1 MISTL
6 QFATDGFRVVY
17 ALLATLLWVMTLLFS
32 KQYFCGHKNL
42 VRYFV
47 FYGVTFFAV
56 LGVFFAAD
64 LLTLFLFFEI
74 MSFTSYVWVAQEET
88 EMAIRASKTYLAV
101 AVIGGLTMLMG
112 IFMLKHALGTLM
124 ISELR
129 TAAMA
134 FLAEEGGTFSN
145 RQTYLYVAAAC
156 LTVGFGGKAGVF
168 PLHIW
173 LPKAHPAAPAP
184 ASALL
189 SGMLTKCGVFG
200 MLLVNCHL
208 LFGDGSWG
216 KIILVLGTITMV
228 LGAVS
233 ALFSVDLK
241 RTLACSSVSQIGFI
255 TLGVGMISI
264 MGGHGIALQGT
275 VYHMV
280 NHTLLKLVLFMAA
293 GVVYVNTHSL
303 DLNKIRGYGRK
314 HPFLAGAFAFGGLG
328 LAGIPGWNGYISKTL
343 LHESIVEHMHHLEAH
358 GLHSE
363 VGMFQVIEVLF
374 LVAGGLTL
382 AYMLKLFIA
391 LFVEKGEGEKHG
403 SKNSMTTLSGI
414 AVCGSALL
422 LPFLGVTPDIIFAKI
437 GKAAEEFLCPQ
448 DVLGHENHAIHWLS
462 FENLKGAA
470 ISVTIGVLV
479 YVLVVRGLLMKT
491 ENGRKVYVNR
501 IPKWLDLE
509 ESLYRPVIL
518 RLLPAVLGA
527 VCRVLDVLM
536 DKLHGVAFLLAL
548 IARICDTFVDG
559 IVGVLRSTLFAP
571 RKRKMSVL
579 VGTKV
584 THMLGTAMDGIV
596 SVLNKTLFHNHPI
609 TKSFVSVFAVSELE
623 ARQTFSLITGSVS
636 FGLLLA
642 AMGLAVS
649 LIYLLF

>member
-1 MISTL
+1 MIGTL

-17 ALLATLLWVMTLLFS
+17 AILATLLWAMTLLFS
-32 KQYFCGHKNL
+32 KQYFRRHRHL
-42 VRYFV
+42 IRYFV
-47 FYGVTFFAV
+47 FYFITFAAV

-88 EMAIRASKTYLAV
+88 EAALKASKTYLAV
-101 AVIGGLTMLMG
+101 AVIGGLSMLMG
-112 IFMLKHALGTLM
+112 IFMLEHALGTLT

-129 TAAMA
+129 EAASV
-134 FLAEEGGTFSN
+134 FLDGQGGNYGN
-145 RQTYLYVAAAC
+145 RQTYLYVTAALLA
-156 LTVGFGGKAGVF
+156 VGFGGKAGIF

-189 SGMLTKCGVFG
+189 SGMLTKCGIFG

-208 LFGDGSWG
+208 LFADATWG
-216 KIILVLGTITMV
+216 KVILILGTITMV

-233 ALFSVDLK
+233 ALFSVDIK

-255 TLGVGMISI
+255 TLGIGMIGI

-280 NHTLLKLVLFMAA
+280 NHTLLKLVLFLAA
-293 GVVYVNTHSL
+293 GVVYMNTHSL
-303 DLNKIRGYGRK
+303 DLNKVRGYGRK
-314 HPFLAGAFAFGGLG
+314 HPLLAAAVAFGGLG
-328 LAGIPGWNGYISKTL
+328 LAGVPGFNGYISKTL
-343 LHESIVEHMHHLEAH
+343 LHESLVEHMHHLETA
-358 GLHSE
+358 GLHAE
-363 VGMFQVIEVLF
+363 IGMFKTIEVLF
-374 LVAGGLTL
+374 LVSGGLTL

-391 LFVEKGEGEKHG
+391 IFVEKGDGEEKEKK
-403 SKNSMTTLSGI
+403 SSMTVLSGI
-414 AVCGSALL
+414 AVCGSAVL
-422 LPFLGVTPDIIFAKI
+422 LPVLGLTPDLIFAKI
-437 GKAAEEFLCPQ
+437 GHLAEAFLCPEAFIS
-448 DVLGHENHAIHWLS
+448 GETHAIHWLS

-470 ISVTIGVLV
+470 ISVAIGAVV
-479 YVLVVRGLLMKT
+479 YIVIVRGLLMKK
-491 ENGRKVYVNR
+491 ENGRSVYVNR

-509 ESLYRPVIL
+509 DSVYRPVVL
-518 RLLPAVLGA
+518 VTLPFVL
-527 VCRVLDVLM
+527 
-536 DKLHGVAFLLAL
+536 AFFC
-548 IARICDTFVDG
+548 RICDTVTDS
-559 IVGVLRSTLFAP
+559 VAGVLKATVFAP
-571 RKRKMSVL
+571 RKRKMSIW
-579 VGTKV
+579 VGTRV
-584 THMLGTAMDGIV
+584 THMLGTAMDGII

-623 ARQTFSLITGSVS
+623 ARQTFSLVTGSVS

-642 AMGLAVS
+642 AMGLALS

>member
-1 MISTL
+1 MIGTL

-32 KQYFCGHKNL
+32 KQYFYRHKHL
-42 VRYFV
+42 TRYFV
-47 FYGVTFFAV
+47 FYFVTYAAV

-88 EMAIRASKTYLAV
+88 GAALRASKTYLAV
-101 AVIGGLTMLMG
+101 AVIGGLSMLMG
-112 IFMLKHALGTLM
+112 IFLLDHALGTLT

-129 TAAMA
+129 GAVSD
-134 FLAEEGGTFSN
+134 FLAGQGGNYGN
-145 RQTYLYVAAAC
+145 RRTYLYVSAALLA
-156 LTVGFGGKAGVF
+156 VGFGGKAGIF

-189 SGMLTKCGVFG
+189 SGMLTKCGIFG

-208 LFGDGSWG
+208 LFADAAWG
-216 KIILVLGTITMV
+216 KVILILGTITMV

-233 ALFSVDLK
+233 ALFSVDIK
-241 RTLACSSVSQIGFI
+241 RILACSSVSQIGFI
-255 TLGVGMISI
+255 TLGAGMIGI

-280 NHTLLKLVLFMAA
+280 NHTLLKLVLFLAA
-293 GVVYVNTHSL
+293 GVVYMNRHSL
-303 DLNKIRGYGRK
+303 DLNEIRGYGRK
-314 HPFLAGAFAFGGLG
+314 HPFLAVAVAFGGLG
-328 LAGIPGWNGYISKTL
+328 LAGVPGFNGYISKTL
-343 LHESIVEHMHHLEAH
+343 LHESLVEHMHHLEGQ

-363 VGMFQVIEVLF
+363 IGMFKTIEVLF
-374 LVAGGLTL
+374 LIAGGLTL

-391 LFVEKGEGEKHG
+391 IFAEKGDGEETEKK
-403 SKNSMTTLSGI
+403 SSMTLLSGI
-414 AVCGSALL
+414 AVCGSAVL
-422 LPFLGVTPDIIFAKI
+422 LPVLGLTPNVIFAKI
-437 GKAAEEFLCPQ
+437 GHVAEEFLCPAE
-448 DVLGHENHAIHWLS
+448 VLTGETHAIHWLA
-462 FENLKGAA
+462 FENLKGAV
-470 ISVTIGVLV
+470 ISVIIGIVV
-479 YVLVVRGLLMKT
+479 YVFVVRGLLMKK

-501 IPKWLDLE
+501 IPAWLDLE
-509 ESLYRPVIL
+509 ESVYRPVVL
-518 RLLPAVLGA
+518 VALPFVLA
-527 VCRVLDVLM
+527 FFSRTLDTL
-536 DKLHGVAFLLAL
+536 
-548 IARICDTFVDG
+548 VDG
-559 IVGVLRSTLFAP
+559 ISGLLKATVFAP
-571 RKRKMSVL
+571 RKHKMSIW

-584 THMLGTAMDGIV
+584 THTLGTVMDGIIV
-596 SVLNKTLFHNHPI
+596 ILNKTLFHNHPI
-609 TKSFVSVFAVSELE
+609 RKSFVSVFAVSELE

-642 AMGLAVS
+642 ALGLAIT

>member
-1 MISTL
+1 MIETL
-6 QFATDGFRVVY
+6 HFATDGFRVVY
-17 ALLATLLWVMTLLFS
+17 ASLATLLWVMTLLFS
-32 KQYFCGHKNL
+32 KQYFSGHKHL
-42 VRYFV
+42 GRYF
-47 FYGVTFFAV
+47 FFCGITYFAV

-64 LLTLFLFFEI
+64 LLTLFVFFEI

-88 EMAIRASKTYLAV
+88 TKAIRASKTYLAV

-112 IFMLKHALGTLM
+112 IFMLDHAFGTLAV
-124 ISELR
+124 SELR
-129 TAAMA
+129 TS
-134 FLAEEGGTFSN
+134 AEEFLRGTGGNFGN
-145 RQTYLYVAAAC
+145 RRTYLYVAAGL

-200 MLLVNCHL
+200 MLLVNCHI
-208 LFGDGSWG
+208 LFADGAWG
-216 KIILVLGTITMV
+216 KFILVLGTITMV

-255 TLGVGMISI
+255 TVGIGMISI

-293 GVVYVNTHSL
+293 GVIYVNTHSL
-303 DLNKIRGYGRK
+303 DLNEIRGYGRK
-314 HPFLAGAFAFGGLG
+314 HPLLAIAFAFGGLG
-328 LAGIPGWNGYISKTL
+328 LAGVPGWNGYISKTL
-343 LHESIVEHMHHLEAH
+343 LHESMVEHMHHLEAV
-358 GLHSE
+358 GLHGE
-363 VGMFQVIEVLF
+363 VGLFKLAEVLF
-374 LVAGGLTL
+374 LFAGGLTL

-391 LFVEKGEGEKHG
+391 IFVETGDGETHG
-403 SKNSMTTLSGI
+403 GKNSMTLLSGI
-414 AVCGSALL
+414 AVCGSAIL
-422 LPFLGVTPDIIFAKI
+422 LPILGMTPDVIFSKIGHAAEAFLG
-437 GKAAEEFLCPQ
+437 PQ
-448 DVLGHENHAIHWLS
+448 HGHEEAHVIHWLS
-462 FENLKGAA
+462 FENLKGSA
-470 ISVTIGVLV
+470 ISVIIGITV
-479 YVLVVRGLLMKT
+479 YMLVVRGLLMKRQS
-491 ENGRKVYVNR
+491 GKKVYVNR
-501 IPKWLDLE
+501 IPSWLDLE
-509 ESLYRPVIL
+509 ESVYRPVL
-518 RLLPAVLGA
+518 WLLPAVIA
-527 VCRVLDVLM
+527 PICRVLDVLM
-536 DKLHGVAFLLAL
+536 EKLRGVAFVLAL
-548 IARICDTFVDG
+548 ISRVCDTFVDG
-559 IVGVLRSTLFAP
+559 VVGLLKSTVFAP
-571 RKRKMSVL
+571 RKRKMTIW

-584 THMLGTAMDGIV
+584 THMFGTAMDAVV
-596 SVLNKTLFHNHPI
+596 SVLNKTLFRNHPI

-642 AMGLAVS
+642 AMGLAIS